1 MSYSL
6 DFGSYFTFNLLKFYR
21 KYCFKKILHEEKLHF
36 LVSFSFKK
44 KKLKCTK
51 MTQNRYLKGTSLLKP
66 AAIPQWHALDQT
78 LLE

>member
-6 DFGSYFTFNLLKFYR
+6 DVGSYFTFNLLKFYP

-36 LVSFSFKK
+36 LVFFLLKNN
-44 KKLKCTK
+44 LKCTK
-51 MTQNRYLKGTSLLKP
+51 MTQSRYLKGTPLLKP
-66 AAIPQWHALDQT
+66 VAIPQWHTLDQT